1 VLHLTEDTTMTTSS
15 TTQRSGADDGSAVS
29 PQQDVPRVRAAA
41 PADLAAVETLLTAS
55 GLPLDGVKDALATF
69 VVAEQGADLVGVAGL
84 EVCCDNALL
93 RSVAV
98 RPEWR
103 SHGIGR
109 ALVTRVISDAESRG
123 IHALY
128 LLTTTA
134 DGYFPSF
141 GFRTIAR
148 DDVPADVRATAEFRE
163 ACPASATVMCRE
175 CAGSEV
181 RGFAGSPATTRE
193 G

>member
-1 VLHLTEDTTMTTSS
+1 MPGVVNAP
-15 TTQRSGADDGSAVS
+15 QGS
-29 PQQDVPRVRAAA
+29 PRVRAAA
-41 PADLAAVETLLTAS
+41 PTDLAAVERLLTAS
-55 GLPLDGVKDALATF
+55 GLPLDGVRDALATF
-69 VVAEQGADLVGVAGL
+69 VVAESGTDLVGVAGL

-103 SHGIGR
+103 SHGVGR

-134 DGYFPSF
+134 DRYFPTF

-148 DDVPADVRATAEFRE
+148 DDVPADVRDTAEFRE
-163 ACPASATVMCRE
+163 ACPASATVMYRQSASPGVSGSAGPQSQRRE
-175 CAGSEV
+175 S
-181 RGFAGSPATTRE
+181 
-193 G
+193 